1 MICTADDNDWVYV
14 TETNILSQGIKDAK
28 RFLTF
33 IEANVTA
40 NKHREMGFQTV
51 VVDTH
56 HD

>member
-14 TETNILSQGIKDAK
+14 TETNILSQGIQDAK

-56 HD
+56 YD